1 MDELPE
7 HLVSVARKP
16 GYNLERDA
24 YVFRGAL
31 PAIGDV
37 ISVTARFGNVSDTVR
52 VRVNDA
58 TSTRIFGS
66 EVQAPNGDRPTG

>member
-1 MDELPE
+1 MKSRVCGCFDTVNAMDELPE

-37 ISVTARFGNVSDTVR
+37 ISVTARFGNVP
-52 VRVNDA
+52 
-58 TSTRIFGS
+58 TRSGC
-66 EVQAPNGDRPTG
+66 A